1 MTINTTALNS
11 KLNALAATSELL
23 NQYASNSN
31 LDDKEAFQNVILSI
45 ELLNEQIHIAAAMA
59 AIVDDTS
66 AVSDFDSIPISK
78 NL

>member
-23 NQYASNSN
+23 NRYASNSN

-66 AVSDFDSIPISK
+66 SVSDFDSIPISK